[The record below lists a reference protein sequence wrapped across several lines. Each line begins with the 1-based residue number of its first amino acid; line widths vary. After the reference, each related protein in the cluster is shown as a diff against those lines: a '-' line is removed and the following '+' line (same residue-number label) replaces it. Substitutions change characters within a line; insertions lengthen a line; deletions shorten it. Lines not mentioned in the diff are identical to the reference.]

1 MFGGCFL
8 RLSLCILPE
17 KSLQTPCKVSGAKG
31 EQMRSNG
38 GVIER
43 EGRLIAVRFVFVLV

>member
-17 KSLQTPCKVSGAKG
+17 KSLHTPCILSVAKG
-31 EQMRSNG
+31 EQRRG
-38 GVIER
+38 DAVEIDVF
-43 EGRLIAVRFVFVLV
+43 IAS